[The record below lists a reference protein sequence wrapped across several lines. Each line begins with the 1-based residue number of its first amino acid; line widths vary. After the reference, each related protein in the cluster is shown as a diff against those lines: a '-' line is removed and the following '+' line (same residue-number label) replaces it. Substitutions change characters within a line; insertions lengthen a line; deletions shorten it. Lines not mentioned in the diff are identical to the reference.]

1 MYKDYLYK
9 FIFICLHIYIYI
21 IGSSVSLPNKWAFLY
36 KVTTIIRA
44 SEVALGV
51 EQYKGQFL
59 VHECY

>member
-1 MYKDYLYK
+1 MFTY
-9 FIFICLHIYIYI
+9 IYIYI